1 MQPMKE
7 WAAFLCVTLAAKQTN
22 KQKKK
27 VDVDYNSY

>member
-22 KQKKK
+22 KQKK